1 MTPALPIFDFA
12 FSFVALLTEKAPLTC
27 AELASNPEN
36 MIAKF
41 EQWYADYA
49 VLAQSEPQHAN
60 PHRQM
65 TQIIMD
71 QLSMFPEE
79 LATEPTDIPF
89 LDDLP
94 TILDHRANGR

>member
-27 AELASNPEN
+27 AALASDPET
-36 MIAKF
+36 MIEKF
-41 EQWYADYA
+41 EQWYADYTA
-49 VLAQSEPQHAN
+49 LAKSEPKHAN

-65 TQIIMD
+65 THIINA
-71 QLSMFPEE
+71 QLSIFPEE
-79 LATEPTDIPF
+79 FATEPTAIPF